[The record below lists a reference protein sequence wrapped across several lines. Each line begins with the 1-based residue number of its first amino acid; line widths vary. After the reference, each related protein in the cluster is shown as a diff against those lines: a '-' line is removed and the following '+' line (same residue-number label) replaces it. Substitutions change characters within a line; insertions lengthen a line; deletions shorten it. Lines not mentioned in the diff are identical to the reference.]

1 MQNRFLKIRNILIAV
16 LALNWLVAGAKIIYG
31 FITRC
36 TAMSADGFHSFS
48 DGASNIIGLV
58 GIWVASQPVDKDHPY
73 GHKKYETFAA
83 IVISILL
90 FIISFNIIRGGIT
103 RLFHPVVPDVTVFS
117 FAVMLFTI
125 MINCGVFVSER
136 KMSKGL
142 KSDILAA
149 DARHTGSDI
158 LVSISVIFTL
168 LAIRS
173 GFPMIDTI
181 VSMGIAFII
190 AYGAFEILRE
200 SSAVLCDRAAGVSD
214 EIKDVV
220 LNIEG
225 VTDCHRIR
233 TRGRPDDIQVD
244 LHILVNKAMH
254 VDRAHELTDT
264 IEKAVK
270 DRIRGV
276 TDITVH
282 IEPDA
287 RARDKD

>member
-1 MQNRFLKIRNILIAV
+1 MQSRFQKIRNILIAV

-58 GIWVASQPVDKDHPY
+58 GIWVASQPVDRDHPY

-117 FAVMLFTI
+117 FTVMLFTI
-125 MINCGVFVSER
+125 GINCGVFIYER
-136 KMSKGL
+136 KKSKVL

-149 DARHTGSDI
+149 DAQHTRSDI

-168 LAIRS
+168 LAIRA

-181 VSMGIAFII
+181 VSMGIALFI

-200 SSAVLCDRAAGVSD
+200 SSAILCDRAAIVSD
-214 EIKDVV
+214 EIKDVI

-225 VTDCHRIR
+225 VRDCHKIR
-233 TRGRPDDIQVD
+233 TRGRPDDIHVD
-244 LHILVNKAMH
+244 LHIRVNKAMH

-276 TDITVH
+276 SDITVH

-287 RARDKD
+287 RREQV